1 MLSSDLNSEAVPP
14 SLSRRAMKAALWSAA
29 IVIAW
34 IAFHLIE
41 DRCWVYFRGTSSVVA
56 AASLLFASLFVFFL
70 LQWKARIVFAILML
84 FLLALLPLENN
95 RVAAA
100 KSRAASLLRA
110 TAMRLEEYRDE
121 APNHFY
127 PSTLAVQTDSHNDRY
142 YRYSYIPL
150 HSRDNSRIDG
160 FLVVARPSRYSCGL
174 LSSFTV
180 GSDGRIHRTQ
190 EDREAS
196 LNDPV
201 LN

>member
-70 LQWKARIVFAILML
+70 LKWKARVVFAILML

-110 TAMRLEEYRDE
+110 TAMRLEEYRDN
-121 APNHFY
+121 APNHVY

-142 YRYSYIPL
+142 YRYSYVPL
-150 HSRDNSRIDG
+150 HSHADSGIDG
-160 FLVVARPSRYSCGL
+160 FLLTARPRRYGCGCVTN
-174 LSSFTV
+174 FMV
-180 GSDGRIHRTQ
+180 GNDGKFHTTK